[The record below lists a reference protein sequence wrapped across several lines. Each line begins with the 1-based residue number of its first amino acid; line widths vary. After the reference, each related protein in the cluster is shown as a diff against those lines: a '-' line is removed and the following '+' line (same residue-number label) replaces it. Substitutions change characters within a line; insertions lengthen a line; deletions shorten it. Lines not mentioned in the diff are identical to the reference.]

1 MASLRYRI
9 VFLVIR
15 RCLVRWNHQQIL
27 ILLVAE
33 LLVIVNI
40 DGQPWWHRNL
50 SLVIRWDLRF
60 VI

>member
-9 VFLVIR
+9 VFLVAR
-15 RCLVRWNHQQIL
+15 RRLVWDRQQIL

-40 DGQPWWHRNL
+40 DGQPRWHRNL
-50 SLVIRWDLRF
+50 FLVTRWDLRF